1 MIDLKDKETKIA
13 VGAKIRT
20 LRLESGMTLKDFGR
34 LFDTSGSIVW
44 RWENGTSLPNPKR
57 LLAIADFAKMSV
69 ENLLEVSSAEN
80 IQLVQYI
87 QDITSPEDLEIK
99 FSIQEY
105 QQVTGSDNVDELVHE
120 LEQLLD
126 YRAKVIIPTLDIRMH
141 GINMISEIMVTEDDV
156 VVRFS
161 KSTLFFRN
169 NPNWLRDSKRN
180 VVVQ

>member
-1 MIDLKDKETKIA
+1 MIVKDKELKRTI
-13 VGAKIRT
+13 GEKIRT
-20 LRLESGMTLKDFGR
+20 IRFESGMTLKDFGR

-44 RWENGTSLPNPKR
+44 RWENGTNLPNPKR
-57 LLAIADFAKMSV
+57 LLAIADFAKISV
-69 ENLLEVSSAEN
+69 EELLEVRSAEN
-80 IQLVQYI
+80 MRLVQYI
-87 QDITSPEDLEIK
+87 QDITSPEDLEIQ
-99 FSIQEY
+99 FSIKEY
-105 QQVTGSDNVDELVHE
+105 QQATGSDNVDELVHE

-126 YRAKVIIPTLDIRMH
+126 YRAKVIIPALDIRMH
-141 GINMISEIMVTEDDV
+141 GINMISEIMITEDDV

>member
-20 LRLESGMTLKDFGR
+20 LRLESGMTTKEFGKI
-34 LFDTSGSIVW
+34 FGASDSNVTS
-44 RWENGTSLPNPKR
+44 WEKGRTLPNPNR
-57 LLAIADFAKMSV
+57 LKAIADFAKISV
-69 ENLLEVSSAEN
+69 EELLEVSSAEN
-80 IQLVQYI
+80 MRLVQYI
-87 QDITSPEDLEIK
+87 QDITSPEGLEIQ

-105 QQVTGSDNVDELVHE
+105 QQATGSDNVDELVHE

-126 YRAKVIIPTLDIRMH
+126 YRAKVIIPALDIRMH
-141 GINMISEIMVTEDDV
+141 GINMVSEIMVTEDDV

>member
-1 MIDLKDKETKIA
+1 MIDLKDKELKRA
-13 VGAKIRT
+13 VGMKIQMIRF
-20 LRLESGMTLKDFGR
+20 ESGMTLEEFGKIFNANKSNV
-34 LFDTSGSIVW
+34 LK
-44 RWENGTSLPNPKR
+44 WEKGKSLPCPNR
-57 LLAIADFAKMSV
+57 LKAIADFAKMSV
-69 ENLLEVSSAEN
+69 EELLEVSSAEN
-80 IQLVQYI
+80 MRLVQYI
-87 QDITSPEDLEIK
+87 QDITSPEDLEIQ

-105 QQVTGSDNVDELVHE
+105 QQATGSDNVDELVHE

-126 YRAKVIIPTLDIRMH
+126 YRAKVIIPALDIRMH

-161 KSTLFFRN
+161 KATLFFRN